1 MARGWQGA
9 KGFKRASGAQIGKI
23 AVKVYVCRGCGVQ
36 HRPEAPAKVGGKLQK
51 PAACIGCGRMD
62 FSTFDSMGEAN
73 RWAALQLKV
82 MAKLITDLQTQVVFD
97 LLAPGP
103 NGMSAKV
110 GEYWADF
117 VYMRDGVRVIED
129 FKGAITDLA
138 AWKLR
143 HMAAQGTPVTI
154 VTA

>member
-1 MARGWQGA
+1 MAWGGKQT
-9 KGFKRASGAQIGKI
+9 KGFRRASGAQIGAI
-23 AVKVYVCRGCGVQ
+23 AVKVYVCRGCGLQ
-36 HRPEAPAKVGGKLQK
+36 HRPEAPISGGTKLQK
-51 PAACIGCGRMD
+51 PVSCKSCGRMD

-73 RWAALQLKV
+73 RWAQLHLKV
-82 MAKLITDLQTQVVFD
+82 VAGMISELQMQVHFD

-103 NGMSAKV
+103 NGMNAKV

-143 HMAAQGTPVTI
+143 HMAAQGMPVTI
-154 VTA
+154 VT